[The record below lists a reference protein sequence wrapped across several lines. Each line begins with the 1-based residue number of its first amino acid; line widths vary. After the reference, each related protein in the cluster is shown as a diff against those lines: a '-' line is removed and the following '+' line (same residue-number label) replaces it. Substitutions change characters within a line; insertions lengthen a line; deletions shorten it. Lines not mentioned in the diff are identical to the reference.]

1 LKLIGKVSL
10 VTGASKGIGKAIALT
25 LAQEGSYVIVNDIN
39 LDEANAVVKEIIASG
54 GKAISIKADVSQKKE
69 VRTMVKET
77 IINFGKID
85 ILVNNAGI
93 QTVTPFLELSEED
106 WQRVI
111 DVNLKGTFL
120 CSQVVAKEMVKYKK
134 GKIINISSIHQSTPR
149 FNKIHY
155 DVSKAGIAMLTK
167 DMALELSKYKI
178 NVNCVAPGAIITP
191 MNKDILESPKKMA
204 EIESMIPWKR
214 MGKPEEVAQAVLYL
228 ASNES
233 DYITGITIQIDGGSS
248 LGRYK

>member
-1 LKLIGKVSL
+1 MRLINKVSL
-10 VTGASKGIGKAIALT
+10 VTGAGKGMGRSIALT
-25 LAQEGSYVIVNDIN
+25 LANEGSCVVINDIN
-39 LDEANAVVKEIIASG
+39 FDDANAVAKEIIDCG
-54 GKAISIKADVSQKKE
+54 GKSISIKADVSQSREIKS
-69 VRTMVKET
+69 MVMESIK
-77 IINFGKID
+77 NFGRID

-93 QTVTPFLELSEED
+93 QTIIPFLELSEED

-120 CSQVVAKEMVKYKK
+120 CSQIVAKEMVKQGK
-134 GKIINISSIHQSTPR
+134 GKIVNISSIHQSIPR

-178 NVNCVAPGAIITP
+178 NVNSVAPGAIMTP
-191 MNKDILESPKKMA
+191 MNKDIIESQVKIA
-204 EIESMIPWKR
+204 EIESKIPWKR

-228 ASNES
+228 VSDES
-233 DYITGITIQIDGGSS
+233 DYVTGSTINVDGGSS
-248 LGRYK
+248 LGRI

>member
-1 LKLIGKVSL
+1 MRLINKVSL
-10 VTGASKGIGKAIALT
+10 VTGAGKGIGRSIALT
-25 LAQEGSYVIVNDIN
+25 LANEGSSVIINDIN
-39 LDEANAVVKEIIASG
+39 LDDANAVAKEIIDLG
-54 GKAISIKADVSQKKE
+54 GKSLSIKADVSQSREIKK
-69 VRTMVKET
+69 MVLESIK
-77 IINFGKID
+77 NFGRID

-93 QTVTPFLELSEED
+93 QTIIPFLELSEED

-120 CSQVVAKEMVKYKK
+120 CSQIVAKEMVKQGK
-134 GKIINISSIHQSTPR
+134 GKIVNISSIHQSIPR

-178 NVNCVAPGAIITP
+178 NVNSVAPGAIITP
-191 MNKDILESPKKMA
+191 MNKDIIESSVKKA
-204 EIESMIPWKR
+204 EIESKIPWKI

-228 ASNES
+228 VSDES
-233 DYITGITIQIDGGSS
+233 DYVTGSSINVDGGSS
-248 LGRYK
+248 LGWI